1 MTDIK
6 KKIVFIIALLIFL
19 QSLLIAHRVSFDFNI
34 LINFFKKDVAINQ
47 SVKNISAVKIKEFF
61 EINNIKQF
69 HIDESLENDVE
80 FFQRII
86 EYSYPIKFDNSLKI
100 IISKKI
106 KIDGC
111 EFLFKHKFRK
121 VHECK

>member
-34 LINFFKKDVAINQ
+34 LVNFFQKDAAINQ
-47 SVKNISAVKIKEFF
+47 SVKNISAIKIKEFF
-61 EINNIKQF
+61 EKNNIKQF
-69 HIDESLENDVE
+69 YIDESLENDVE
-80 FFQRII
+80 FYQRVI
-86 EYSYPIKFDNSLKI
+86 EYSFPIKFNNSSKI
-100 IISKKI
+100 IISKKS
-106 KIDGC
+106 KIDDC
-111 EFLFKHKFRK
+111 EFIFRHKFRN